1 MSENIIDWQ
10 DVDQVVLSRKKEIG
24 RVWSTRMK
32 SYEVKI
38 LLYIDFFKLML
49 FTLNKHLSLNA
60 NLALISERKV
70 FGSLML

>member
-10 DVDQVVLSRKKEIG
+10 GVDQVVLSRKKEIG

-38 LLYIDFFKLML
+38 L
-49 FTLNKHLSLNA
+49 
-60 NLALISERKV
+60 
-70 FGSLML
+70 